1 MFMKV
6 LQVFR
11 LKFTNIVLLSVL
23 SFFLLTFTYYKK
35 TQEDTISNAKIK
47 INELLFQ
54 YKAFRDYVGK
64 VQKEEIY
71 RLQKEGKIDSEY
83 FHPALLSST
92 FSARNVNHIY
102 NDLKEKME
110 EKPVT
115 IRFASDN
122 PRNPLNKA
130 NLEESMLLKQFNNN
144 EISEYTKLIKND
156 DETLLYYVLPTKKT
170 TEKCMKCHSEPSL
183 APKGLVEIYGDKN
196 GFNEKVG
203 TIRAILSTTYPLD
216 KDLEVASN
224 TFYLLTSI
232 TFFIFSTMLYIVYV
246 FTKRLNIINQ
256 TLDEKVTKR
265 TIELSK
271 EKEYIKRILDINPS
285 IIIVLNKGNIV
296 SANRQ
301 LYDFL
306 NISNEEEFLNDTKSI
321 DRYFLDFNNTPFP
334 LDKKINDKDWYDYLV
349 EEQGSTH
356 NVSIDFNN
364 TINFFIISGTSLD
377 NKDEIVITLQ
387 NITEQIEKDKLL
399 FEHSKLSS
407 MEEMIENIAHQWRQ
421 PLSVISTSATGMLLQ
436 KEYGLLSDDQFIKNC
451 NVIDEN
457 TQYLSKTI
465 DDFRNFIRGD
475 NDKIHFN
482 LKDDVNIFI
491 QLVHSSIKKYKIN
504 VIDNIDQ
511 DIWLDGYS
519 NELVQCFVNIF
530 NNSKD
535 ALIDLDEDNRYL
547 FITGYKKGMNVI
559 IEFKDNGGGISD
571 EVLSRIFE
579 PYFTTKHKSQGTGIG
594 LHMTYN
600 MIVDGMHGEL
610 DGSTVEYEYNGI
622 SHKGANFKITLPLVI
637 V

>member
-1 MFMKV
+1 
-6 LQVFR
+6 
-11 LKFTNIVLLSVL
+11 
-23 SFFLLTFTYYKK
+23 
-35 TQEDTISNAKIK
+35 
-47 INELLFQ
+47 
-54 YKAFRDYVGK
+54 
-64 VQKEEIY
+64 
-71 RLQKEGKIDSEY
+71 
-83 FHPALLSST
+83 
-92 FSARNVNHIY
+92 
-102 NDLKEKME
+102 
-110 EKPVT
+110 
-115 IRFASDN
+115 
-122 PRNPLNKA
+122 
-130 NLEESMLLKQFNNN
+130 
-144 EISEYTKLIKND
+144 
-156 DETLLYYVLPTKKT
+156 
-170 TEKCMKCHSEPSL
+170 
-183 APKGLVEIYGDKN
+183 
-196 GFNEKVG
+196 
-203 TIRAILSTTYPLD
+203 
-216 KDLEVASN
+216 
-224 TFYLLTSI
+224 
-232 TFFIFSTMLYIVYV
+232 
-246 FTKRLNIINQ
+246 
-256 TLDEKVTKR
+256 
-265 TIELSK
+265 
-271 EKEYIKRILDINPS
+271 
-285 IIIVLNKGNIV
+285 
-296 SANRQ
+296 
-301 LYDFL
+301 
-306 NISNEEEFLNDTKSI
+306 
-321 DRYFLDFNNTPFP
+321 
-334 LDKKINDKDWYDYLV
+334 
-349 EEQGSTH
+349 
-356 NVSIDFNN
+356 
-364 TINFFIISGTSLD
+364 
-377 NKDEIVITLQ
+377 
-387 NITEQIEKDKLL
+387 
-399 FEHSKLSS
+399 
-407 MEEMIENIAHQWRQ
+407 MIENIAHQWRQ